1 MRRPT
6 PRPAAEGSAVRP
18 CGRPRSWSSPDQI
31 ASPGAISSVPCWFAQ
46 YSVRQ
51 RYLLGTPGGGG
62 VDHGESINDAARR
75 ELYEKTGIQID
86 DVGVCV
92 AVVDGAFTFN
102 GRDYRQREYVF
113 SVRVQESFCR
123 PPGTRYR
130 TQPLP
135 GRATRT
141 PDPSSQVAVKVVP
154 SPGVRRQEKPLVWME
169 VQE

>member
-62 VDHGESINDAARR
+62 VDHSESINDAARR

-123 PPGTRYR
+123 PVAFADEIERAAHLGHRWWDVDQVLATEHNLYPAALPELLTRPR
-130 TQPLP
+130 KSL
-135 GRATRT
+135 
-141 PDPSSQVAVKVVP
+141 
-154 SPGVRRQEKPLVWME
+154 
-169 VQE
+169 